1 PYTTRFRS
9 ERVQRAWEAVVSSGQ
24 ATVSDHGGCAA
35 LLSAEDLPDGLVVAD
50 DQGRVITFNR
60 MAARLTGVPADHA
73 LGKDFRDVLPLHDRS
88 EEHTSE
94 LQSRENLVCRLLL
107 E

>member
-1 PYTTRFRS
+1 M
-9 ERVQRAWEAVVSSGQ
+9 SSGQ

-73 LGKDFRDVLPLHDRS
+73 LGKDFRDVLPLHDPEGRDWWKC
-88 EEHTSE
+88 TD
-94 LQSRENLVCRLLL
+94 LRGAADPRPPAGAATPDA
-107 E
+107 